1 MNKSAVW
8 KFLAKLHISYEVP
21 VDLRQLTYFL
31 RVAERKS
38 ITLAA
43 AELNV
48 AQPTL
53 TKSMRLL
60 EEELGS
66 PLFYR
71 FPRGV
76 ELTEAGKHLVRH
88 AQGIKVQMAEARSEL
103 HALQKGDSGT
113 VTIGAG
119 PAWLRRHLP
128 EAIARAISTRPELK
142 IFISEGFDE
151 ALFRKLR
158 RGEVDFVVSETPWSQ
173 NASDLDVEVL
183 TSIDL
188 CVVARKGHPL
198 SFKDSISL
206 QELLAYPWVLPNR
219 ITRARQRLDA
229 QFVSRNVS
237 PPEPT
242 VETESLA
249 FMISL
254 VRCSE
259 ALSYTTST
267 AVTNPEGEGLV
278 VLPMTGLTSER
289 AAGIVRRKDSWVSP
303 AASVVIQ
310 ALRTISAEDPHN

>member
-1 MNKSAVW
+1 M
-8 KFLAKLHISYEVP
+8 
-21 VDLRQLTYFL
+21 DLRQLTYFL

-66 PLFYR
+66 QLFCR
-71 FPRGV
+71 LPRGV

-103 HALQKGDSGT
+103 NALQKGDSGT

-128 EAIARAISTRPELK
+128 EAIAWSISTRPELRVN
-142 IFISEGFDE
+142 IHDGFDE

-158 RGEVDFVVSETPWSQ
+158 RGEVDFVVSETPSQ
-173 NASDLDVEVL
+173 NAGDLDVEVL
-183 TSIDL
+183 TSIDV

-198 SFKDSISL
+198 AHRKSISL
-206 QELLAYPWVLPNR
+206 VELLAYPWVLPFGV
-219 ITRARQRLDA
+219 TRARQRLDA
-229 QFVSRNVS
+229 QFMLRNVS
-237 PPEPT
+237 PPKPA
-242 VETESLA
+242 VETDSLA

-254 VRCSE
+254 VRCSD

-267 AVTNPEGEGLV
+267 AVTNPEGAGLV
-278 VLPMTGLTSER
+278 ILPITALTCER
-289 AAGIVRRKDSWVSP
+289 DAGIIRRKDSWISP
-303 AASVVIQ
+303 AAAVVIQ
-310 ALRTISAEDPHN
+310 AIKSISAEDPHN